1 LKADFH
7 WFGIKDYFCSK
18 VNVMN
23 TAEQK
28 LELLQWIVNA
38 ADEDLLRYLC
48 RIRTV
53 HEQAAD
59 WATLLKADELET
71 VYNKLMAIEY
81 DTEKQKNIADKLY
94 EGYL

>member
-1 LKADFH
+1 MKADFH
-7 WFGIKDYFCSK
+7 CFGIKVYFCSK
-18 VNVMN
+18 VIVMN

-38 ADEDLLRYLC
+38 EDEELLRYLC

-59 WATLLKADELET
+59 WANLLKADELET
-71 VYNKLMAIEY
+71 VYNKLMSLEH
-81 DTEKQKNIADKLY
+81 DTEKRKNIADKLY

>member
-1 LKADFH
+1 
-7 WFGIKDYFCSK
+7 
-18 VNVMN
+18 MN

-38 ADEDLLRYLC
+38 EDEDLLRYLC

-53 HEQAAD
+53 HHQASD
-59 WATLLKADELET
+59 WAKLLKADELET
-71 VYNKLMAIEY
+71 VYNKLMELEH
-81 DTEKQKNIADKLY
+81 DNEMRKNIADKLY